1 MSYKLL
7 KESRIKID
15 QINTQ
20 STEQSELLKS
30 TLRKDSVIKN
40 FELDIS
46 KLKKPLDLYIFTDDS
61 IKHLRK
67 KKVSILQKLFLK

>member
-30 TLRKDSVIKN
+30 TLRKDSVIRN
-40 FELDIS
+40 FELE
-46 KLKKPLDLYIFTDDS
+46 Y
-61 IKHLRK
+61 
-67 KKVSILQKLFLK
+67 Q